1 MEIYAAFRQEDY
13 DLLTDSSTLFWGA
26 VIFVALVALC
36 LVASK
41 AIGRSRNK
49 GNADGVAT
57 LGHPKE
63 SSGQAISRPSADGY
77 GCGLGNFASMI
88 VAGEDDSS
96 SDHPT
101 RKGRKAAKARRNAT

>member
-1 MEIYAAFRQEDY
+1 MEIYAAFMQEDY
-13 DLLTDSSTLFWGA
+13 DLLTDSSMLFWGA
-26 VIFVALVALC
+26 VIFVALVAL
-36 LVASK
+36 LLLASK
-41 AIGRSRNK
+41 AINTARNRRSI
-49 GNADGVAT
+49 DGPAT
-57 LGHPKE
+57 GAHPKE
-63 SSGQAISRPSADGY
+63 PSGQAISRPSADGY